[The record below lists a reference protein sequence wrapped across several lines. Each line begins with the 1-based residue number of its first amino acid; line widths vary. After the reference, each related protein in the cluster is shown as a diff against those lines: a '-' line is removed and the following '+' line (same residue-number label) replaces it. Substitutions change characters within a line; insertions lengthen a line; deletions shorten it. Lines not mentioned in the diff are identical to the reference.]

1 VSCKFDYSFYYF
13 RIYTFVFVTQLIS
26 IIMPVKNAA
35 LFLDECIDSIISQ
48 SYSNWE
54 LLAVNDNSDDDTPQ
68 ILKRFSALDARIT
81 VLNNHS
87 KGIIEALKTGYNIS
101 KGEFITRMDAD
112 DIMPKI
118 KLEKLQQLLIRSGK
132 GFVASGLVKYFSEKP
147 LGNGYIKYEQWLN
160 GLSSRNSNY
169 SEIYKECTIPSP
181 CWMMWKEDFE
191 LCGGFN
197 SNTYPEDYDLAFR
210 MYQNKMDPTCSKEIL
225 HLWRDSENRASR
237 TDDNYKD
244 NRFIPLKVK
253 YFIDIDYHPN
263 NQLYLWG
270 ASKKGKEIAQALLKT
285 NTPFRWLCNSQSKIG
300 HNIYEIIM
308 EDCGTV
314 KLNDSQ
320 IIIAVANES
329 DQKEIL
335 KFILKF
341 NNADYFHFC

>member
-1 VSCKFDYSFYYF
+1 
-13 RIYTFVFVTQLIS
+13 
-26 IIMPVKNAA
+26 MPVKNAA

-48 SYSNWE
+48 KYTNWE
-54 LLAVNDNSDDDTPQ
+54 LLAVDDYSSDGTLQ
-68 ILKRFSALDARIT
+68 ILKRFSAFDSRIK
-81 VLNNHS
+81 VLKNHRI
-87 KGIIEALKTGYNIS
+87 GIIEALKTGYNIS

-118 KLEKLQQLLIRSGK
+118 KLDKLQQLLITSGK

-147 LGNGYIKYEQWLN
+147 LGNGYIKYEHWLN
-160 GLSSRNSNY
+160 ELSSRNLNY

-197 SNTYPEDYDLAFR
+197 SITYPEDYDLAFR
-210 MYQNKMDPTCSKEIL
+210 MYKNKMHPTCSKEVL

-244 NRFIPLKVK
+244 NNFIPLKVK
-253 YFIDIDYHPN
+253 YFMDIDYN
-263 NQLYLWG
+263 KNKQLYLWG
-270 ASKKGKEIAQALLKT
+270 AGKKGKEIAKALLKT
-285 NTPFRWLCNSQSKIG
+285 NIPFRWLCNYPSKIG
-300 HNIYEIIM
+300 HNIYEVIM
-308 EDCGTV
+308 EDCDTV
-314 KLNDSQ
+314 KLNNSQ

-335 KFILKF
+335 KSILKF
-341 NNADYFHFC
+341 NNTDYFYFC

>member
-1 VSCKFDYSFYYF
+1 MSGKFDYSFYHF
-13 RIYTFVFVTQLIS
+13 RIYTFAFVTQLIS

-54 LLAVNDNSDDDTPQ
+54 LLAVNDNSNDDTLQ
-68 ILKRFSALDARIT
+68 ILKRFSALDSRIT
-81 VLNNHS
+81 VLNNPS
-87 KGIIEALKTGYNIS
+87 NGIIEALKTGYNIS

-118 KLEKLQQLLIRSGK
+118 KLDKLQQLLITSGK

-147 LGNGYIKYEQWLN
+147 LGNGYIKYEHWLN
-160 GLSSRNSNY
+160 ELSSRNLNY

-197 SNTYPEDYDLAFR
+197 SDTYPEDYDLAFR
-210 MYQNKMDPTCSKEIL
+210 MYKNKIPPTCSNEIL

-237 TDDNYKD
+237 TDVNYK
-244 NRFIPLKVK
+244 NNHFTQLKVK
-253 YFIDIDYHPN
+253 HFKKIDYNTN

-285 NTPFRWLCNSQSKIG
+285 NIPFRWLCNSQSKIG

-308 EDCGTV
+308 EDCDTV
-314 KLNDSQ
+314 NLNNSQ
-320 IIIAVANES
+320 IIIAVANDS

-335 KFILKF
+335 KSILKF
-341 NNADYFHFC
+341 NNTDYFYFC

>member
-1 VSCKFDYSFYYF
+1 
-13 RIYTFVFVTQLIS
+13 
-26 IIMPVKNAA
+26 MPVKNAA

-54 LLAVNDNSDDDTPQ
+54 LLAINDHSTDDTLQ
-68 ILKRFSALDARIT
+68 ILKRFSALDSRIT
-81 VLNNHS
+81 VLNNHRN
-87 KGIIEALKTGYNIS
+87 GIIEALKTGYNVS
-101 KGEFITRMDAD
+101 KGELITRMDAD

-118 KLEKLQQLLIRSGK
+118 KLDKLQKLLITSGK

-160 GLSSRNSNY
+160 KLSSRDLNY

-197 SNTYPEDYDLAFR
+197 SDTYPEDYDLAFR
-210 MYQNKMDPTCSKEIL
+210 MYQNKMHPTCSKEIL

-237 TDDNYKD
+237 TDSNYKD
-244 NRFIPLKVK
+244 NHFIPLKIK
-253 YFIDIDYHPN
+253 HFKDIDYNPN
-263 NQLYLWG
+263 KQLYLWG

-285 NTPFRWLCNSQSKIG
+285 NIPFRWLCNYQSKIG
-300 HNIYEIIM
+300 HNIYEVIM
-308 EDCGTV
+308 EDCDTV
-314 KLNDSQ
+314 NLNNSQ

-335 KFILKF
+335 KSILKF
-341 NNADYFHFC
+341 NNTDYFYFC